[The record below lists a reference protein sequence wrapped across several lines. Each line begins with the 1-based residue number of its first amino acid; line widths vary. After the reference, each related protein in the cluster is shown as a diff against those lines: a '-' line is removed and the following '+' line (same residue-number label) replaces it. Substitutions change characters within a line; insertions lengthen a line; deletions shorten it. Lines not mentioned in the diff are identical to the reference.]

1 MIDKKLS
8 LWSQVRV
15 DLGTNFLE
23 KDQEW
28 VFGRLLRGGWR
39 YRDVRVIGESKKRC
53 SQ

>member
-15 DLGTNFLE
+15 DLGTSLE
-23 KDQEW
+23 KGMEW
-28 VFGRLLRGGWR
+28 VFGRLLREGWC